1 MTQTL
6 PRRLKIAVE
15 SLLAR
20 VPPVAGSARR
30 VIVLCYHSVHPSGDF
45 PSTTRP
51 AAFEEH
57 LGWLGERCEV
67 VPFRDVLQAS
77 RATTDGRPAVS
88 VTFDDAF
95 ADNYTYAMPLLKRFS
110 VPATFF
116 VTTGLVERDRDV
128 IGARSWRGW
137 RDKGSTLTWDQIREM
152 QAAGMEIGAH
162 GHTHRTLAQLDDAVT
177 ESDLRISKE
186 ILEDRLGTAI
196 RSLAYPK
203 GRPRRDFTESTMK
216 VARGIGYERA
226 GAVLFRGVRPS
237 DPLMSIPRFP
247 VEDDT
252 LDILDAKIS
261 GRLDLIGGWQE
272 HAPLWLLRA
281 LGR

>member
-1 MTQTL
+1 M
-6 PRRLKIAVE
+6 
-15 SLLAR
+15 
-20 VPPVAGSARR
+20 
-30 VIVLCYHSVHPSGDF
+30 
-45 PSTTRP
+45 
-51 AAFEEH
+51 
-57 LGWLGERCEV
+57 EV
-67 VPFRDVLQAS
+67 
-77 RATTDGRPAVS
+77 
-88 VTFDDAF
+88 
-95 ADNYTYAMPLLKRFS
+95 
-110 VPATFF
+110 
-116 VTTGLVERDRDV
+116 
-128 IGARSWRGW
+128 
-137 RDKGSTLTWDQIREM
+137 
-152 QAAGMEIGAH
+152 GAH
-162 GHTHRTLAQLDDAVT
+162 GHTHRTFAQLGDADT